1 MAVKDKN
8 ILNRLYFISGCM
20 FIFAILV
27 LVKLVKTQF
36 VEGDT
41 YRAKGE
47 QRVFKTFDIPANRG
61 NLYDSKGNL
70 LATSVPKYDIRF
82 DAVTVTDKDFR
93 ENING
98 LSKALS
104 KEFGKSAEYYDDA
117 LRRARDNKNR
127 YFLVKRNLG
136 YSQYMRVKK
145 FPLFKYGANRGGL
158 IVEQRTIREHPIGKI
173 AERTVGYERRDDQG
187 YYTRVGLEGAYGP
200 FLRGKEG
207 KRKKQK
213 IAKNQWKPIGDANEV
228 EPQDGFDVISTIDV
242 NVQDITHH
250 ALLAQLEKFEAEH
263 GTVVVMETKTGEI
276 KAISNLGRTKSG
288 KYYEKLNYAVG
299 ESHEPGSTFK
309 LMAMVAALEDKV
321 IDSSYVVDT
330 ENGRVRFY
338 DRVVKDSKWGGYGK
352 ISAAKAFEL
361 SSNTA
366 FAKIIDENYKE
377 DPKKFVNRL
386 MNMGLHKTLG
396 LSIKGE
402 GKPKI
407 PYPGDKDWYGTTLPW
422 MAHGYGVAVT
432 PLQTLAFYNAIAND
446 GEMVKP
452 RFIKEVKAWDKT
464 QEKYDK
470 EVLNPAICSKET
482 AKIVQEMM
490 KNVVIRGT
498 ADNIHTD
505 NFQIAGKTGTCW
517 GNYGKDKERE
527 YISSFAGYFPAEDPR
542 YSCIVV
548 IHKPN
553 KEKGYY
559 GNIVAAPVFKTI
571 ALKVYNDIPVVDEV
585 SADIVESKEIS
596 ESYEGYF
603 QKARKHKTIMPNVKG
618 MPAMDVISLLEN
630 MGLKVEIKGSGT
642 VKSQSIE
649 PGTKVKNNQTIRIE
663 LS

>member
-1 MAVKDKN
+1 MAVTNKN
-8 ILNRLYFISGCM
+8 ILNRLYFIAGCM

-27 LVKLVKTQF
+27 VVKLAKTQF
-36 VEGDT
+36 VEGDM

-93 ENING
+93 ENITD

-104 KEFGKSAEYYDDA
+104 KEFGKSAEYYDDV

-127 YFLVKRNLG
+127 YFLIRRNLG
-136 YSQYMRVKK
+136 YSQYMRVKN
-145 FPLFKYGANRGGL
+145 FPLLKYGANRGGL

-228 EPQDGFDVISTIDV
+228 EPQDGYDVISTIDV

-250 ALLAQLEKFEAEH
+250 ALLAQLERFEAEH
-263 GTVVVMETKTGEI
+263 GTVVVMETRTGEI

-330 ENGRVRFY
+330 ENGRVKFY
-338 DRVVKDSKWGGYGK
+338 DRVVRDSKWGGYGK

-366 FAKIIDENYKE
+366 FAKIINENYKD

-422 MAHGYGVAVT
+422 MAHGYGVALT

-452 RFIKEVKAWDKT
+452 RFIKEVKAWDRTK
-464 QEKYDK
+464 ERFDK

-482 AKIVQEMM
+482 AKVVQEMM

-498 ADNIHTD
+498 ADNVHTE

-517 GNYGKDKERE
+517 GNYGKDRERE
-527 YISSFAGYFPAEDPR
+527 YISSFAGYFPADDPR

-585 SADIVESKEIS
+585 SPKIVESQEIS
-596 ESYEGYF
+596 ESYEEYF
-603 QKARKHKTIMPNVKG
+603 QKARKYKTIMPNLKG

-630 MGLKVEIKGSGT
+630 MGLKVEVKGSGK

-649 PGTKVKNNQTIRIE
+649 PGTKVQTNQTIRLE

>member
-1 MAVKDKN
+1 LAVNDKN
-8 ILNRLYFISGCM
+8 ILNRLYVIAGCM
-20 FIFAILV
+20 FIFAIMV
-27 LVKLVKTQF
+27 VVKLVKTQF

-82 DAVTVTDKDFR
+82 DAITVTDKDFR
-93 ENING
+93 ENITA

-104 KEFGKSAEYYDDA
+104 QEFGKPAEYYDDQ

-127 YFLVKRNLG
+127 YFLIRRNLG

-145 FPLFKYGANRGGL
+145 FPLLKYGANRGGL
-158 IVEQRTIREHPIGKI
+158 IVEQRTVREHPIGKI
-173 AERTVGYERRDDQG
+173 AERTVGYERRDAQG

-228 EPQDGFDVISTIDV
+228 EPKDGYDVISTIDV

-250 ALLAQLEKFEAEH
+250 ALLAQLERFEAEH

-330 ENGRVRFY
+330 ENGRVKFY

-352 ISAAKAFEL
+352 IAAARAFEL

-366 FAKIIDENYKE
+366 FAKMIDENYKE

-422 MAHGYGVAVT
+422 MAHGYGVAIT

-446 GEMVKP
+446 GEIDEKCG
-452 RFIKEVKAWDKT
+452 DK
-464 QEKYDK
+464 
-470 EVLNPAICSKET
+470 
-482 AKIVQEMM
+482 
-490 KNVVIRGT
+490 
-498 ADNIHTD
+498 
-505 NFQIAGKTGTCW
+505 
-517 GNYGKDKERE
+517 
-527 YISSFAGYFPAEDPR
+527 R
-542 YSCIVV
+542 YC
-548 IHKPN
+548 
-553 KEKGYY
+553 
-559 GNIVAAPVFKTI
+559 
-571 ALKVYNDIPVVDEV
+571 
-585 SADIVESKEIS
+585 
-596 ESYEGYF
+596 
-603 QKARKHKTIMPNVKG
+603 R
-618 MPAMDVISLLEN
+618 
-630 MGLKVEIKGSGT
+630 
-642 VKSQSIE
+642 
-649 PGTKVKNNQTIRIE
+649 
-663 LS
+663 

>member
-1 MAVKDKN
+1 MV
-8 ILNRLYFISGCM
+8 L
-20 FIFAILV
+20 FAILV
-27 LVKLVKTQF
+27 IVKLVDTQF
-36 VEGDT
+36 VEGDK

-47 QRVFKTFDIPANRG
+47 KRVFKTFDIPANRG

-93 ENING
+93 ENIVQ
-98 LSKALS
+98 LSEALS
-104 KEFGKSAEYYDDA
+104 KEFGKPSAYYNKI
-117 LRRARDNKNR
+117 LRKARDHKNR
-127 YFLVKRNLG
+127 YFLIRRNMG
-136 YSQYMRVKK
+136 YSQYMRVKS

-173 AERTVGYERRDDQG
+173 AERTVGYERKDAQG

-228 EPQDGFDVISTIDV
+228 EPQDGYDVISTIDV

-309 LMAMVAALEDKV
+309 LMTMVAALEDKV

-330 ENGRVRFY
+330 ENGRVKFY

-366 FAKIIDENYKE
+366 FAKIINEKYKD

-386 MNMGLHKTLG
+386 MNMGLHKPLG

-422 MAHGYGVAVT
+422 MAHGYGVSLT

-452 RFIKEVKAWDKT
+452 RFIKEVKAWDRTKEKFDKT
-464 QEKYDK
+464 
-470 EVLNPAICSKET
+470 VLNSAICSKET
-482 AKIVQEMM
+482 ARVVKEMM

-498 ADNIHTD
+498 ADNVQTN

-517 GNYGKDKERE
+517 GNYGGDKERE

-559 GNIVAAPVFKTI
+559 GNIVAAPVFRAI

-585 SADIVESKEIS
+585 SSTIVESGLVREN
-596 ESYEGYF
+596 YEDYF
-603 QKARKHKTIMPNVKG
+603 EKAQKYKTIMPDVEG

-630 MGLKVEIKGSGT
+630 MGLKVELKGSGK
-642 VKSQSIE
+642 VKKQSIE
-649 PGTKVKNNQTIRIE
+649 PGTKIQVNQTIRLE

>member
-36 VEGDT
+36 VEGDM
-41 YRAKGE
+41 YRAKAE
-47 QRVFKTFDIPANRG
+47 ERVFRTFDIPANRG

-93 ENING
+93 ENIKE
-98 LSKALS
+98 LSIALA
-104 KEFGKSAEYYDDA
+104 KEFGRSSEYYDDK

-127 YFLVKRNLG
+127 YFLIKRNLG
-136 YSQYMRVKK
+136 YSQYIRVKG

-173 AERTVGYERRDDQG
+173 AERTVGYERQDEQG

-228 EPQDGFDVISTIDV
+228 EPQDGYDVISTIDV

-263 GTVVVMETKTGEI
+263 GTVVVMETRTGEI

-321 IDSSYVVDT
+321 IDSSYIVDT
-330 ENGRVRFY
+330 ENGRVKFY

-366 FAKIIDENYKE
+366 FAKIIDANYKD

-464 QEKYDK
+464 KERFDK
-470 EVLNPAICSKET
+470 EVLNSAICSKET

-490 KNVVIRGT
+490 RNVVVRGT
-498 ADNIHTD
+498 ADNIHTES
-505 NFQIAGKTGTCW
+505 FQIAGKTGTCW

-527 YISSFAGYFPAEDPR
+527 YISSFAGYFPADDPR

-571 ALKVYNDIPVVDEV
+571 ALKVYNDIPVIDEV
-585 SADIVESKEIS
+585 SANIVESEEIS
-596 ESYEGYF
+596 ESYEEYF
-603 QKARKHKTIMPNVKG
+603 QKARKYKTIMPNLKG

-630 MGLKVEIKGSGT
+630 MGLKVEVKGSGK

-649 PGTKVKNNQTIRIE
+649 PGTKVKINQTIRIE

>member
-1 MAVKDKN
+1 MAIKDKN
-8 ILNRLYFISGCM
+8 ILNRLYFIAGCM

-27 LVKLVKTQF
+27 MVKLVKTQF
-36 VEGDT
+36 VEGDM

-93 ENING
+93 ENITE

-104 KEFGKSAEYYDDA
+104 KEFGKSSEHYDDV

-127 YFLVKRNLG
+127 YFLVRRNLG

-173 AERTVGYERRDDQG
+173 AERTVGYERRDEQG

-228 EPQDGFDVISTIDV
+228 EPQDGYDVISTIDV

-263 GTVVVMETKTGEI
+263 GTVVVMETRTGEI

-330 ENGRVRFY
+330 ENGRVKFY
-338 DRVVKDSKWGGYGK
+338 DRIVRDSKWGGYGK

-366 FAKIIDENYKE
+366 FAKIINENYKE

-432 PLQTLAFYNAIAND
+432 PLQTLAFYNAIANN

-452 RFIKEVKAWDKT
+452 RFIKEVRAWDKT
-464 QEKYDK
+464 KEKFDK
-470 EVLNPAICSKET
+470 EILNPAICSKET

-490 KNVVIRGT
+490 KNVVVRGT
-498 ADNIHTD
+498 ADNINTT

-527 YISSFAGYFPAEDPR
+527 YISSFAGYFPADDPR

-585 SADIVESKEIS
+585 SSSIVESKGVN

-603 QKARKHKTIMPNVKG
+603 QKARKYKTIMPNVKG

-630 MGLKVEIKGSGT
+630 MGLRVEVKGSGK

-649 PGTKVKNNQTIRIE
+649 PGTKVQTNQTVRIE

>member
-1 MAVKDKN
+1 LAIKDKN
-8 ILNRLYFISGCM
+8 ILNRLYFIAGCM
-20 FIFAILV
+20 FVFAFFIIA
-27 LVKLVKTQF
+27 KLVDIQF
-36 VEGDT
+36 VEGDV
-41 YRAKGE
+41 YRVKAEK
-47 QRVFKTFDIPANRG
+47 RVFKTFDIPANRG

-93 ENING
+93 ENINA
-98 LSKALS
+98 LTAALS
-104 KEFGKSAEYYDDA
+104 KEFGKSSEYYDKV
-117 LRRARDNKNR
+117 LRKARSNKNR
-127 YFLVKRNLG
+127 YFLIRRNMG

-145 FPLFKYGANRGGL
+145 FPLFRYGANRGGL

-173 AERTVGYERRDDQG
+173 AERTVGYERKDDQG

-207 KRKKQK
+207 KRRKQK

-228 EPQDGFDVISTIDV
+228 EPQDGYDVISTIDV

-250 ALLAQLEKFEAEH
+250 ALLAQLEEFEAEH
-263 GTVVVMETKTGEI
+263 GTVVVMETRTGEI

-309 LMAMVAALEDKV
+309 LMTMVAALEDKV

-330 ENGRVRFY
+330 ENGKVRFY
-338 DRVVKDSKWGGYGK
+338 DRVVKDSRWGGYGK
-352 ISAAKAFEL
+352 ISAAKAFEV

-366 FAKIIDENYKE
+366 FAKIIDNNYRGN
-377 DPKKFVNRL
+377 PKKFVNRL

-407 PYPGDKDWYGTTLPW
+407 PYPGDNDWYGTTLPW
-422 MAHGYGVAVT
+422 MAHGYGVALT

-464 QEKYDK
+464 KEKFNK
-470 EVLNPAICSKET
+470 EVLNSAICSKET

-498 ADNIHTD
+498 ADNVQVE

-553 KEKGYY
+553 KKKGYY
-559 GNIVAAPVFKTI
+559 GNIVAAPVFKKI
-571 ALKVYNDIPVVDEV
+571 AQKVYNDVPVVDRV
-585 SADIVESKEIS
+585 PDTNKESKEVIR
-596 ESYEGYF
+596 SYERYF
-603 QKARKHKTIMPNVKG
+603 QHSQKYKTIMPNVKG
-618 MPAMDVISLLEN
+618 MPAMDAISLLEN
-630 MGLKVEIKGSGT
+630 MGLKVEIKGTGK
-642 VKSQSIE
+642 VYRQSIE
-649 PGTKVKNNQTIRIE
+649 PGVKISINKTVRLE

>member
-8 ILNRLYFISGCM
+8 ILNRLYFIAGCM

-27 LVKLVKTQF
+27 VVKLAKTQF
-36 VEGDT
+36 VEGDM

-93 ENING
+93 ENITE

-104 KEFGKSAEYYDDA
+104 KEFGKSAEHYDDV

-127 YFLVKRNLG
+127 YFLIRRNLG
-136 YSQYMRVKK
+136 YSQYMRVKN
-145 FPLFKYGANRGGL
+145 FPLLKYGANRGGL

-228 EPQDGFDVISTIDV
+228 EPQDGYDVISTIDV

-263 GTVVVMETKTGEI
+263 GTVVVMETRTGEI

-330 ENGRVRFY
+330 ENGRVKFY

-366 FAKIIDENYKE
+366 FAKIIDENYKS

-422 MAHGYGVAVT
+422 MAHGYGVAIT
-432 PLQTLAFYNAIAND
+432 PLQTLAFYNAIANN

-464 QEKYDK
+464 RERFDK

-498 ADNIHTD
+498 ADNIQTE

-517 GNYGKDKERE
+517 GNYGKAKERE

-585 SADIVESKEIS
+585 SPGIVESQEIS
-596 ESYEGYF
+596 KSYEEYF
-603 QKARKHKTIMPNVKG
+603 QKARKYKTIMPNLKG

-630 MGLKVEIKGSGT
+630 MGLKVEVKGSGK

-649 PGTKVKNNQTIRIE
+649 PGTKVQTNQTIRIE

>member
-1 MAVKDKN
+1 MAIKEKN
-8 ILNRLYFISGCM
+8 ILNRLYFIAACM
-20 FIFAILV
+20 FIFAIAV
-27 LVKLVKTQF
+27 LAKLVNIQF
-36 VEGDT
+36 VEGDM
-41 YRAKGE
+41 YRKKAQE
-47 QRVFKTFDIPANRG
+47 RVFKTFDIPANRG

-82 DAVTVTDKDFR
+82 DALAVNDKDFR
-93 ENING
+93 AHIKPLCE
-98 LSKALS
+98 ALS
-104 KEFGKSAEYYDDA
+104 KEFGKPVSYYDKIIRTA
-117 LRRARDNKNR
+117 RANRNR
-127 YFLVKRNLG
+127 YLLLRRNLG

-145 FPLFKYGANRGGL
+145 FPLFEYGANRGGL
-158 IVEQRTIREHPIGKI
+158 IVEQRTVREHPIGKI
-173 AERTVGYERRDDQG
+173 AERTVGYERRDEQG

-228 EPQDGFDVISTIDV
+228 EPQDGYDVVSTIDV
-242 NVQDITHH
+242 NIQDIAHH
-250 ALLAQLEKFEAEH
+250 ALLAQLETFEAEH

-276 KAISNLGRTKSG
+276 KAISNLGRTNAG

-309 LMAMVAALEDKV
+309 LMTMVAALEDRV

-330 ENGRVRFY
+330 ENGRVKFY
-338 DRVVKDSKWGGYGK
+338 DRIVKDSKWGGYGK

-366 FAKIIDENYKE
+366 FAKMINENYK
-377 DPKKFVNRL
+377 DNPRKFVDRL
-386 MNMGLHKTLG
+386 INMGLGETLG
-396 LSIKGE
+396 LAIKGE

-422 MAHGYGVAVT
+422 MAHGYGVAIT
-432 PLQTLAFYNAIAND
+432 PLQTLVFYNAIAND

-452 RFIKEVKAWDKT
+452 RFIKEVKTWDKT
-464 QEKYDK
+464 RERFDK
-470 EVLNPAICSKET
+470 EILNPTICSKET

-490 KNVVIRGT
+490 KNVVKRGT
-498 ADNIHTD
+498 ADNIRTN
-505 NFQIAGKTGTCW
+505 NFGIAGKTGTCW

-527 YISSFAGYFPAEDPR
+527 YISSFAGYFPSDKPI

-548 IHKPN
+548 VHKPN
-553 KEKGYY
+553 KKKGYY
-559 GNIVAAPVFKTI
+559 GSEVAAPVFKTI
-571 ALKVYNDIPVVDEV
+571 ATKIYNDIPVIDEV
-585 SADIVESKEIS
+585 SYAVVESKS
-596 ESYEGYF
+596 VVNSYEKYYQNA
-603 QKARKHKTIMPNVKG
+603 QKYKTIMPNVTG

-630 MGLKVEIKGSGT
+630 MGLKVELKGSGR
-642 VKSQSIE
+642 VKKQSIE
-649 PGTKVKNNQTIRIE
+649 PGTKVKINQTVRLE

>member
-1 MAVKDKN
+1 MSV
-8 ILNRLYFISGCM
+8 
-20 FIFAILV
+20 FAILV
-27 LVKLVKTQF
+27 LIKLVNTQF
-36 VEGDT
+36 VEGDM

-47 QRVFKTFDIPANRG
+47 KRVFKTFDIPANRG

-70 LATSVPKYDIRF
+70 LATSVPKYNIRF

-93 ENING
+93 DHIKG
-98 LSKALS
+98 LCNALS
-104 KEFGKSAEYYDDA
+104 KEFGKPASHYNKV
-117 LRRARDNKNR
+117 LRAAKANKNR
-127 YFLVKRNLG
+127 YFLIQRNMG

-145 FPLFKYGANRGGL
+145 FPLFSFGANRGGL

-173 AERTVGYERRDDQG
+173 AERTVGYERQDDQG

-213 IAKNQWKPIGDANEV
+213 IAKNQWKPIGDVNEV
-228 EPQDGFDVISTIDV
+228 EPQDGYDVISTIDV

-250 ALLAQLEKFEAEH
+250 ALLAQLEKFSAEH

-309 LMAMVAALEDKV
+309 LMAMVAALEDNV

-330 ENGRVRFY
+330 ENGRVKFY

-366 FAKIIDENYKE
+366 FAKMIDENYKH

-396 LSIKGE
+396 LAIKGE

-422 MAHGYGVAVT
+422 MAHGYGVALT
-432 PLQTLAFYNAIAND
+432 PLQTLSFYNAIANN

-452 RFIKEVKAWDKT
+452 RFIKEVKAWDRTK
-464 QEKYDK
+464 EKFDK
-470 EVLNPAICSKET
+470 EVLNPAVCSKET

-490 KNVVIRGT
+490 KNVVVRGT
-498 ADNIHTD
+498 ATNLQTD
-505 NFQIAGKTGTCW
+505 TFQIAGKTGTCW

-548 IHKPN
+548 IHKPD

-559 GNIVAAPVFKTI
+559 GSIVAAPVFKEI

-585 SADIVESKEIS
+585 SYEIVESEAVKN
-596 ESYEGYF
+596 SYEEYY
-603 QKARKHKTIMPNVKG
+603 QKARKYKTIMPDVLG
-618 MPAMDVISLLEN
+618 MPVMDVISLLEN
-630 MGLKVEIKGSGT
+630 MGLKVDVRGSGN
-642 VKSQSIE
+642 VKTQSIG
-649 PGTKVKNNQTIRIE
+649 PGVKVKPNQTIRLE

>member
-8 ILNRLYFISGCM
+8 ILNRLYFIAGCM

-27 LVKLVKTQF
+27 VVKLAKTQF
-36 VEGDT
+36 VEGDM

-93 ENING
+93 ENIKE

-104 KEFGKSAEYYDDA
+104 KEFGKSAEHYDDV

-127 YFLVKRNLG
+127 YFLIRRNLG
-136 YSQYMRVKK
+136 YSQYMRVKN
-145 FPLFKYGANRGGL
+145 FPLLKYGANRGGL

-228 EPQDGFDVISTIDV
+228 EPQDGYDVISTIDV

-263 GTVVVMETKTGEI
+263 GTVVVMETRTGEI

-309 LMAMVAALEDKV
+309 LMALVAALEDRV

-330 ENGRVRFY
+330 ENGRVKFY

-366 FAKIIDENYKE
+366 FAKIIDENYKN

-422 MAHGYGVAVT
+422 MAHGYGVALT
-432 PLQTLAFYNAIAND
+432 PLQVLAFYNAIAND

-464 QEKYDK
+464 KERFDK

-482 AKIVQEMM
+482 AKIVQEIM

-498 ADNIHTD
+498 ADNIQTE

-517 GNYGKDKERE
+517 GNYGKAKERE

-553 KEKGYY
+553 KKKGYY

-585 SADIVESKEIS
+585 SSSIVESKEIAK
-596 ESYEGYF
+596 SYEEYF
-603 QKARKHKTIMPNVKG
+603 QKARKYKTIMPNLKG

-630 MGLKVEIKGSGT
+630 MGLKVEVKGSGK

-649 PGTKVKNNQTIRIE
+649 PGAKVQTNQTIRIE

>member
-1 MAVKDKN
+1 
-8 ILNRLYFISGCM
+8 M

-93 ENING
+93 ENINE

-173 AERTVGYERRDDQG
+173 AERTVGYERRDEQG

-490 KNVVIRGT
+490 KNVVVRGT

-585 SADIVESKEIS
+585 SADIVESKEINQ
-596 ESYEGYF
+596 SYEEYF
-603 QKARKHKTIMPNVKG
+603 QTARKHKTIMPNVKG

-642 VKSQSIE
+642 VKSQSIK

>member
-1 MAVKDKN
+1 
-8 ILNRLYFISGCM
+8 M
-20 FIFAILV
+20 FIFAIAV
-27 LVKLVKTQF
+27 LVKLVNIQF
-36 VEGDT
+36 IEGDK

-47 QRVFKTFDIPANRG
+47 KRVFKTFDIPANRG
-61 NLYDSKGNL
+61 NLYDSRGNL

-82 DAVTVTDKDFR
+82 DAVTPTDKDFR
-93 ENING
+93 EHITG

-104 KEFGKSAEYYDDA
+104 DEFGKPAAYYKEKLKA
-117 LRRARDNKNR
+117 ARSNRNR
-127 YFLVKRNLG
+127 YYLIRRNIG
-136 YSQYMRVKK
+136 YSQYMRIKK
-145 FPLFKYGANRGGL
+145 FPLFRYGANRGGL
-158 IVEQRTIREHPIGKI
+158 IVEQRTVREHPIGKI
-173 AERTVGYERRDDQG
+173 AERTVGYERKDEQG

-200 FLRGKEG
+200 FLRGVEG

-213 IAKNQWKPIGDANEV
+213 IAKNQWKPLGDANEV
-228 EPQDGFDVISTIDV
+228 EPKDGYDVISTIDV

-309 LMAMVAALEDKV
+309 LMTMVAALEDKV
-321 IDSSYVVDT
+321 IDSSHVVDT
-330 ENGRVRFY
+330 ENGRVKFY
-338 DRVVKDSKWGGYGK
+338 DRIVRDSKWGGYGK

-366 FAKIIDENYKE
+366 FAKIVDQNYRKN
-377 DPKKFVNRL
+377 PKKFVNRL

-396 LSIKGE
+396 VAIKGE

-422 MAHGYGVAVT
+422 MAHGYGVALT

-452 RFIKEVKAWDKT
+452 RFIKRVKAWDKT
-464 QEKYDK
+464 VEQYDK
-470 EVLNPAICSKET
+470 EVLNSAVCSKQT
-482 AKIVQEMM
+482 ASIVKKMM
-490 KNVVIRGT
+490 RNVVVRGT
-498 ADNIHTD
+498 ADNI
-505 NFQIAGKTGTCW
+505 NVPSFQIAGKTGTCW
-517 GNYGKDKERE
+517 GNYGKGKRE
-527 YISSFAGYFPAEDPR
+527 YIASFAGYFPADDPR

-553 KEKGYY
+553 KEIGYY
-559 GNIVAAPVFKTI
+559 GNEVAAPVFKTI

-585 SADIVESKEIS
+585 PAAIAGSDRVQK
-596 ESYEGYF
+596 SYQTYYAKV
-603 QKARKHKTIMPNVKG
+603 QKYKTIMPNVEG

-630 MGLKVEIKGSGT
+630 MGLQVVLKGTGI
-642 VKSQSIE
+642 VKKQSIR
-649 PGTKVKNNQTIRIE
+649 PGVKVQKNQTVRLE

>member
-1 MAVKDKN
+1 
-8 ILNRLYFISGCM
+8 M
-20 FIFAILV
+20 FFFAILV
-27 LVKLVKTQF
+27 VIKLVKTQF
-36 VEGDT
+36 VEGDA
-41 YRAKGE
+41 YRVKGE

-61 NLYDSKGNL
+61 NLYDSNGNL

-82 DAVTVTDKDFR
+82 DAVTVSDKDFR
-93 ENING
+93 ENIRE

-104 KEFGKSAEYYDDA
+104 EEFGKPSDYYNDK

-127 YFLVKRNLG
+127 YFLIRRNMG
-136 YSQYMRVKK
+136 YSQYMRVKS
-145 FPLFKYGANRGGL
+145 FPLFKYGSNRGGL

-173 AERTVGYERRDDQG
+173 AERTVGYERRDEQG

-228 EPQDGFDVISTIDV
+228 EPRDGYDVISTIDV

-263 GTVVVMETKTGEI
+263 GTVVVMETRTGEI

-330 ENGRVRFY
+330 ENGRVKFY

-366 FAKIIDENYKE
+366 FAKIINENYKS

-422 MAHGYGVAVT
+422 MAHGYGVAIT

-446 GEMVKP
+446 GELVKP
-452 RFIKEVKAWDKT
+452 RFIKEVKAWDRTK
-464 QEKYDK
+464 EKFDK

-482 AKIVQEMM
+482 AKVVQEMM
-490 KNVVIRGT
+490 KNVVTRGT

-505 NFQIAGKTGTCW
+505 SFQIAGKTGTCW

-559 GNIVAAPVFKTI
+559 GNIVAAPVFRAI
-571 ALKVYNDIPVVDEV
+571 ALKVYNDIPIVDEV

-596 ESYEGYF
+596 ENYEEYF
-603 QKARKHKTIMPNVKG
+603 QKARKYKTIMPNLKG

-630 MGLKVEIKGSGT
+630 MGLKVEVKGKGSGK

-649 PGTKVKNNQTIRIE
+649 PGTKVKTNQTIRIE